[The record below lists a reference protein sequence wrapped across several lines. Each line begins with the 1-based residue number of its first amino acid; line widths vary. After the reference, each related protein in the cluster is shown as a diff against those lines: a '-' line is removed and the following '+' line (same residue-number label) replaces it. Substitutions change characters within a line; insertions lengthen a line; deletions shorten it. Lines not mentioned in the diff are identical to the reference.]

1 MDNVTRDDRINREG
15 GSILRT
21 ILLCVLAAAVLLTVS
36 PDSRALLNP
45 HLKPEVCGG
54 CHTKVPTEADD
65 LAGNYFLLKGTI
77 DATCQLCHEKTCC
90 KTGTLH
96 HFEHP
101 SNIDQWDKSRFKEP
115 KTLKLYGGFIT
126 CSTCHVHSP
135 PETGES
141 FKMVRLA
148 QRDGMR
154 IEWIRLCR
162 DCHTS
167 F

>member
-1 MDNVTRDDRINREG
+1 MRY
-15 GSILRT
+15 L
-21 ILLCVLAAAVLLTVS
+21 LLCVLAVAVLLAAAA
-36 PDSRALLNP
+36 DSRALLNP
-45 HLKPEVCGG
+45 HIKPEPCES
-54 CHTKVPTEADD
+54 CHVKVPTKADGR
-65 LAGNYFLLKGTI
+65 AGNYFLLKETI
-77 DATCQLCHEKTCC
+77 DDTCHVCHEKTCC
-90 KTGTLH
+90 KAGTLH

-101 SNIDQWDKSRFKEP
+101 SNIDQWDKTRFKAP

-126 CSTCHVHSP
+126 CSTCHDHSIP
-135 PETGES
+135 AGES

-154 IEWIRLCR
+154 IEWVRLCR